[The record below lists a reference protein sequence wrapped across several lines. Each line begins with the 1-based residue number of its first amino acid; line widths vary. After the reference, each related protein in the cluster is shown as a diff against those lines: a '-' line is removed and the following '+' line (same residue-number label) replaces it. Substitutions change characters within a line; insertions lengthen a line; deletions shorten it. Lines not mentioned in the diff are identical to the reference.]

1 MSQWA
6 HLPKELLDMIS
17 KCLDSRVD
25 LVCFRAVCTSWRYSA
40 SSPSFDQEIPRLILK
55 LPSPIHAD
63 AILMQTAVCRME
75 LISKYPN
82 SFSSFAKSWL
92 VKVGESKYGKLQ
104 LLNPLTNYKIK
115 YSPISLNLLDFKF
128 VQLNKA
134 FLLQQSRRFLV
145 FGIIKVVPFPISASC
160 SNMDGF
166 GILAIYHEG
175 KLGYWKYGDKEWTL
189 LDYKNFQYDD
199 IIVYREQFYVIDR
212 RGTVYWID
220 SSLKVIQYSP
230 PLYGCGGQKNLVE
243 SRGDLYVVDRYL
255 DGERRTWKDYE
266 NVMDYSDNP
275 FRVRKLRKQSR
286 PRAVDLRVYKLDEEL
301 ATWVDVKSLDDQIFV
316 LGTDCSFSIS
326 CREFNGGKGNCIY
339 FVDGD
344 DHAGRGLSASSIHVF
359 QLEDRSIGKLDVMP
373 EFSDSF
379 WPPNMFDS
387 SIQNNPGLDL

>member
-6 HLPKELLDMIS
+6 DLPKELLDMIS

-82 SFSSFAKSWL
+82 SFSSFSKSWL

-115 YSPISLNLLDFKF
+115 YSPISVNFLDFKF

-145 FGIIKVVPFPISASC
+145 FGITKVVPFPISASR

-212 RGTVYWID
+212 WGTVYWID

-266 NVMDYSDNP
+266 NVMDSIDNP

-316 LGTDCSFSIS
+316 LDTDCSFSIS

-344 DHAGRGLSASSIHVF
+344 DHAGRGLSASSVHVF

-373 EFSDSF
+373 AFSDIF